1 MMDGARLAIISARR
15 SRNILID
22 QAHLSSDRVENAS
35 FVRNGLMEKEEKLG
49 REAAIL
55 IVDPDS

>member
-1 MMDGARLAIISARR
+1 MTDGARLAIISARR

-35 FVRNGLMEKEEKLG
+35 IVRNGLMEKEEKLG
-49 REAAIL
+49 REAAIF

>member
-1 MMDGARLAIISARR
+1 MTDGARLAIISARR

-35 FVRNGLMEKEEKLG
+35 FVRNGLTEKEEKLG